1 MTFSL
6 LSVVQFSKNCHLLL
20 LTNKMKI
27 ALALFMLIYL
37 CFKTESQTVKVVE
50 FNDYSALT
58 TNPDPER
65 TAYLG
70 PLMTKSL
77 TICFR
82 FKARYNEPQML
93 IKTKQLSL
101 NLKETTKGQLWI
113 HPLNTI
119 SVFQDI
125 FYAIFSYSSTP
136 GKWTSLCLGIS
147 ITDVN
152 LRLKVFQN
160 GKLTWDKLYSDSTG
174 VEFDPI
180 FYKEET
186 PLKEM

>member
-1 MTFSL
+1 MKVIL
-6 LSVVQFSKNCHLLL
+6 VLHLF
-20 LTNKMKI
+20 
-27 ALALFMLIYL
+27 AYL
-37 CFKTESQTVKVVE
+37 CFRTECQTVKVVE
-50 FNDYSALT
+50 FYDYSALA
-58 TNPDPER
+58 NPDPER
-65 TAYLG
+65 TANLG
-70 PLMTKSL
+70 PLMTRSL

-93 IKTKQLSL
+93 IKTKQLTL

-147 ITDVN
+147 MTDFN

-160 GKLTWDKLYSDSTG
+160 GKLIWDKLYSDSTG

-180 FYKEET
+180 FYKEDT